1 MEITTEQSVS
11 VPRNMSL
18 KVLRLPQV
26 IDETGLSKSTI
37 YSRIAEGTFP
47 SQFPLFGSPRLSGWL
62 KGEVDDWVQQQVDN
76 ERHSESATRSNIAP
90 PSKAVKSPA
99 RRPSSV
105 QTESAANT
113 RGPQ

>member
-62 KGEVDDWVQQQVDN
+62 KVEVDDWVQQQVDN
-76 ERHSESATRSNIAP
+76 ERHSESSSQSNIAS
-90 PSKAVKSPA
+90 PSKGVKSPA
-99 RRPSSV
+99 RHPSSV
-105 QTESAANT
+105 QTKSGVD
-113 RGPQ
+113 RIGPQ